1 VRRSLFSAR
10 GLTPVKRVK
19 ALRKFVAVGEE
30 QPAAFQVEEVFFG
43 REVRGGVGFKPRLGG
58 MPVAFA
64 DLVTELVQ
72 HDVTSRFGRSNSGP
86 PRQFQDNP
94 ELVLLLFFPNL
105 YYDALWNTI
114 FNHAT
119 QGL

>member
-1 VRRSLFSAR
+1 V
-10 GLTPVKRVK
+10 
-19 ALRKFVAVGEE
+19 LRKFVAVGEE

-72 HDVTSRFGRSNSGP
+72 HDVDIPIWKIKLRSTKAV
-86 PRQFQDNP
+86 PRQPRVGFAAVFSEFILRRAVEYDFQPRDSG
-94 ELVLLLFFPNL
+94 LV
-105 YYDALWNTI
+105 T
-114 FNHAT
+114 
-119 QGL
+119 